1 MMWLLWVMSAT
12 VASAGSGGGGRG
24 EWTSAGSGGGGRDQ
38 WASSN
43 SWWGGGSGGWGRW
56 WDGSHGGAQWDN
68 ASEHST
74 STAVTMREWEW
85 ADPEQ
90 YQGKGSGKGSS
101 DPPVP
106 APSRASE
113 PRGAGAASSAS
124 ASASGPA
131 SATASASASG
141 PASALVADDDLTRR
155 VKYYCQWCRQYVMR
169 SMFRITGTNAAGEV
183 DPSFDFQG
191 YIEGTCWPCGAPSF
205 AREHKVK
212 YSSIDELIEDK
223 VLAYKWKKI
232 CRELH
237 IARSDTKQRDYRRLR
252 TMKYSQLVTEALE
265 SEPNKKQAR
274 IKVVAALRECAKD
287 IFVTFTEIFPGM
299 RAGFYRILEKYQRA
313 KALEAT
319 PVGEPVPSVSRST
332 DSRTEG
338 TAAMQVDGPAASA
351 SSSAVAGE
359 PLAGSIVTPIDACT
373 SVLKGA
379 RTEYLQLLS
388 KVSAQTS
395 RHYMCRNP
403 DCSPHGQFHSE
414 NDCWATTAP
423 AGWRLP

>member
-1 MMWLLWVMSAT
+1 
-12 VASAGSGGGGRG
+12 
-24 EWTSAGSGGGGRDQ
+24 
-38 WASSN
+38 
-43 SWWGGGSGGWGRW
+43 
-56 WDGSHGGAQWDN
+56 
-68 ASEHST
+68 
-74 STAVTMREWEW
+74 
-85 ADPEQ
+85 
-90 YQGKGSGKGSS
+90 
-101 DPPVP
+101 
-106 APSRASE
+106 
-113 PRGAGAASSAS
+113 
-124 ASASGPA
+124 
-131 SATASASASG
+131 
-141 PASALVADDDLTRR
+141 LVADDDLTRR